1 MAALIVDTSALL
13 AVLLQESDAVKFA
26 TALASATEL
35 RMAAPTWLEAA
46 MVATARSGDAG
57 RQEMANFLDAL
68 GIGVVPVD
76 RAIAEIALSGW
87 LRYGKGRHPAGLN
100 YGDCFS
106 YALARQRGEALLFK
120 GNDFALTDVLSAT
133 QAMD

>member
-1 MAALIVDTSALL
+1 MPALVVDTSALL
-13 AVLLQESDAVKFA
+13 AVLLQESDALKFA

-46 MVATARSGDAG
+46 MLATARSGDAG
-57 RQEMANFLDAL
+57 YRELASFFDAL

-76 RAIAEIALSGW
+76 RAIAEIAFSGW
-87 LRYGKGRHPAGLN
+87 LRYGEGRHPAGLN
-100 YGDCFS
+100 YRDCFS

-120 GNDFALTDVLSAT
+120 GDDIALTDVLSAV
-133 QAMD
+133 